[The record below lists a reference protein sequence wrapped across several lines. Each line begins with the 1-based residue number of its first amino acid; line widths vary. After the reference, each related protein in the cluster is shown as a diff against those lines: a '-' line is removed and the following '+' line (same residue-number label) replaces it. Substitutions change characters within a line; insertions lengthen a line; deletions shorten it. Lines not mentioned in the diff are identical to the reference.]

1 VEAFVVTVLRPLS
14 TSELLDRTFHL
25 YRNNF
30 LVFLGITAIPQ
41 LFILA
46 LQLGGAA
53 MLWGRQAIG
62 AGATAVVAGIGS
74 YVAIE
79 VSHAATIMAVS
90 NLHLD
95 RPTSIGSSY
104 SAAKSSLL
112 RVIGITLG
120 VGIASGIGL
129 ILLIVPGIY
138 LFLMW
143 SLAIPVTVL
152 EGGGLNASTSRSTVL
167 TKGSRGRIFVIYFLI
182 LVLTFIVAL
191 VLQFVLLLP
200 LGIMM
205 GVIDM
210 HDPTATIALTQALQA
225 VGGFISTSLVGP
237 LISIALTL
245 IYYDQ
250 RVRKEGFDLQLMM
263 STLEGGGQAAA
274 AAPAG
279 ATGV

>member
-1 VEAFVVTVLRPLS
+1 VVTVLRPLS

-167 TKGSRGRIFVIYFLI
+167 TTGSRGRIFVIYFLI

-245 IYYDQ
+245 TYYDQ

>member
-30 LVFLGITAIPQ
+30 LIFLGITAIPQ

-62 AGATAVVAGIGS
+62 AGATAVAAGIGS

-90 NLHLD
+90 DLNLD

-104 SAAKSSLL
+104 SAAKNSLL

-205 GVIDM
+205 GVIGM

-263 STLEGGGQAAA
+263 STLEGGGQAAT